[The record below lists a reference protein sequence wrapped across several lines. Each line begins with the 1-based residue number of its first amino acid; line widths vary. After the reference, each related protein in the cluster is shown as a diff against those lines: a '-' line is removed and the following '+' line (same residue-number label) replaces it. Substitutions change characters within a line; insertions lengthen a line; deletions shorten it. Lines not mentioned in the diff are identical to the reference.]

1 MVSYKSSAVKNI
13 SFIYTKIFTFQ
24 ITQWKFVKE
33 SIGQTHWL
41 DNVCIDLIRDTI
53 SYYVI
58 HFRMAR
64 ADECPLAAVCTT
76 VSRETSRF
84 SETPNLMRL

>member
-1 MVSYKSSAVKNI
+1 MA
-13 SFIYTKIFTFQ
+13 FTFQ

-33 SIGQTHWL
+33 SFGQTHWL

-53 SYYVI
+53 SYYII

-64 ADECPLAAVCTT
+64 AHECPLAAVCTT
-76 VSRETSRF
+76 VSRDMKGSCARFFRF

>member
-1 MVSYKSSAVKNI
+1 MA
-13 SFIYTKIFTFQ
+13 FTFQ

-33 SIGQTHWL
+33 SFGQTHWL
-41 DNVCIDLIRDTI
+41 DNVCIDLIQDTI

-64 ADECPLAAVCTT
+64 VHECPLAAVCTI
-76 VSRETSRF
+76 VGRDMKGSSARFFQF
-84 SETPNLMRL
+84 SEAPNLM